1 MSIEDQP
8 LGEVLRDEDK
18 WVLRY
23 KRVLR
28 HAPDKVWAA
37 LTESDHLRHWMPC
50 DIVGERREGA
60 EGAAVWPAQVERYAI
75 EEPWARWRTPM
86 CIVGN

>member
-37 LTESDHLRHWMPC
+37 LTESDSPQTLDAM
-50 DIVGERREGA
+50 
-60 EGAAVWPAQVERYAI
+60 
-75 EEPWARWRTPM
+75 
-86 CIVGN
+86 